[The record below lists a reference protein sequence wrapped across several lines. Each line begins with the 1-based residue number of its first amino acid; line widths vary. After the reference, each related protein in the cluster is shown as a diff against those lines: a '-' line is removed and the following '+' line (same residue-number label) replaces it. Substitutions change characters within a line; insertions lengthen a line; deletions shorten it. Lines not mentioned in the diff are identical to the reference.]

1 MEISDKPIVQLIVD
15 QCKNYGIRH
24 VVFSPGSRNAP
35 FAISFDGDASFNT
48 HVIHDERVAA
58 FYAIGLAQTCNEAVA
73 LCCTSGSAV
82 VNYYPAITEAFY
94 RKIPILVISADR
106 PKALLNKGHG
116 QTIMQN
122 KIFGSHVLSNE
133 SLEDFNKNEHSQEE
147 YIKRLDDC
155 FSHLISL
162 LKGPVHINVHLNEPL
177 YETVQDCS
185 SYRKDI
191 HQTGAKQDDFEL
203 SPSLFEH
210 LEAKKILVLCGQYE
224 VDNVLN
230 EELIIFNQNTNVV
243 VLNENISGLQDGAFI
258 NCIDRSLNSISEN
271 LEKDYV
277 PEVLIT
283 IGDAVVSKKIKAF
296 FIKNKP
302 ELHIAINYSDIGIDS
317 FHCIGMHLKTSTLSF
332 FRALNNSSLN
342 TNTHNYKSYWEQL
355 DEAAKKRLP
364 SFFNI
369 EKTSTDIRVF
379 HAINERL
386 EKNTTLHMSN
396 SSVVR
401 YMQLFDPI
409 KSIKYECNRG
419 TSGIDGSLSTAI
431 GSAIASPKENH
442 LFISGDISFIYD
454 SNALWITPFPKNLKM
469 IVIDNQ
475 GGGIFRI
482 IDGASTSSQLER
494 YFEAKHDA
502 SVIEIAKGFGV
513 SGEEVVNFINFEN
526 TLDSFFNKS
535 SIQLLVIRTD
545 ANENPKA
552 LNRMFKHLRNA

>member
-15 QCKNYGIRH
+15 QCRNHGIRH

-35 FAISFDGDASFNT
+35 FAISFDNKPNFDT
-48 HVIHDERVAA
+48 HVIHDERAAA
-58 FYAIGLAQTCNEAVA
+58 FYAIGLAQTSNEPVA

-94 RKIPILVISADR
+94 RKIPILVISTDR
-106 PKALLNKGHG
+106 PKELVNKGHG

-122 KIFGSHVLSNE
+122 NIFGDHVLSHE
-133 SLEDFNKNEHSQEE
+133 SFEDLSYDQKIIAKYTEQ
-147 YIKRLDDC
+147 LDDC
-155 FSHLISL
+155 FSHLKSV
-162 LKGPVHINVHLNEPL
+162 LKGPVHINVHLKEPL
-177 YETVQDCS
+177 YETTQNPS

-191 HQTGAKQDDFEL
+191 DKKGDMQDAFDL
-203 SPSLFEH
+203 SPALVKS
-210 LEAKKILVLCGQYE
+210 LEAKKILVLCGQNG
-224 VDNVLN
+224 VHNALN
-230 EELIIFNQNTNVV
+230 EELIVFNQNTNVV
-243 VLNENISGLQDGAFI
+243 VLNENISGLQDSSFI
-258 NCIDRSLNSISEN
+258 NCIDRTLNSIPEN
-271 LEKDYV
+271 LEEEYV
-277 PEVLIT
+277 PEVLVT

-317 FHCIGMHLKTSTLSF
+317 FHCIGKHLKTSALSF
-332 FRALNNSSLN
+332 FKALNNSTLN
-342 TNTHNYKSYWEQL
+342 TNASNYKSNWEEL
-355 DEAAKKRLP
+355 DEFAKKRLP
-364 SFFNI
+364 SFFNT
-369 EKTSTDIRVF
+369 ENTNTDIRVF

-386 EKNTTLHMSN
+386 DKNTRLHMSN

-401 YMQLFDPI
+401 YMQLFDPV

-431 GSAIASPKENH
+431 GSAIATPKENH

-454 SNALWITPFPKNLKM
+454 SNALWITPFPENLKM

-482 IDGASTSSQLER
+482 IDGASTSNQLER
-494 YFEAKHDA
+494 YFEAKHEA
-502 SVIEIAKGFGV
+502 SVIEIAKGFGI
-513 SGEEVVNFINFEN
+513 SGEEVVNFTNFEGS
-526 TLDSFFNKS
+526 LDSFFNNS
-535 SIQLLVIRTD
+535 AIQLLVIRTD

-552 LNRMFKHLRNA
+552 LNRLFKHLKHA